1 MAHEPGLGCAS
12 VPYDSTPGRSAAR
25 RFDKESPLNTVSP
38 TVPQRRAARRR
49 LTTTL
54 IVGLGTCSI
63 GAASASAASIV
74 YVKDANVWIASPDG
88 SGQYQVTLDGSSTSP
103 YLHASQSDDGTIV
116 ANRGQQLFVLR
127 QNGAV
132 VRVIDTILG
141 NANPEIS
148 PDGLLI
154 AHEAL
159 RNACGSP
166 PSGCNTTMVRGIDG
180 TERGFLVGG
189 FDQPAWVGNSRLL
202 MTSGGPWSY
211 VVGSATGSTQQ
222 WPFQPPYTLD
232 SAFSPTSTLS
242 DVAVTPAGD
251 KFALLAD
258 STKLALFSGTGGFPA
273 QPTYQCKFADPSGQT
288 IFEGPSWSPD
298 GTQLAWAQ
306 GDGIWTVTI
315 GATLNST
322 CGNGATP
329 TRIIPGGKGP
339 DWGPANVNPGARPS
353 AASPTPTTP
362 NPTVGGGTLTV
373 GLTAPA
379 TGTLSALRSKGLKV
393 STSFSV
399 ACRGAVVL
407 AVQKGEAKRL
417 GIGKADTIIARVGPA
432 PLDAGAF
439 TATIKVGK
447 KYTAA
452 LRRAKKMTAFVV
464 STCVVGSGKPVV
476 KAKKVTFTG

>member
-1 MAHEPGLGCAS
+1 MAH
-12 VPYDSTPGRSAAR
+12 GRSAVR
-25 RFDKESPLNTVSP
+25 RFDKESLLNTVSP
-38 TVPQRRAARRR
+38 TVSKRRAARRR
-49 LTTTL
+49 LRTTL
-54 IVGLGTCSI
+54 IVGLGICSI
-63 GAASASAASIV
+63 GPALASAASIV
-74 YVKDANVWIASPDG
+74 YVKDGNVWIANPDG

-189 FDQPAWVGNSRLL
+189 FDQPAWVGNSRLI

-211 VVGSATGSTQQ
+211 EVGSATSSTQQ
-222 WPFQPPYTLD
+222 WLFQSPYTLD

-251 KFALLAD
+251 KFALLGD
-258 STKLALFSGTGGFPA
+258 STKLALFSSTGGFPA
-273 QPTYQCKFADPSGQT
+273 QPSYQCKFADPSGQT

-353 AASPTPTTP
+353 APSPTPTTP
-362 NPTVGGGTLTV
+362 TTPTQPNPTAGGGKLTVALTTPAIGTLT
-373 GLTAPA
+373 
-379 TGTLSALRSKGLKV
+379 ALRSKGLKV
-393 STSFSV
+393 GTSFSV
-399 ACRGAVVL
+399 ACKGAVFIV
-407 AVQKGEAKRL
+407 VQASEARRL
-417 GIGKADTIIARVGPA
+417 GIGKADIVIARVGPG

-439 TATIKVGK
+439 TATLKVGK
-447 KYTAA
+447 KYTGA
-452 LRRAKKMTAFVV
+452 LRRAKRMTAFVV
-464 STCVVGSGKPVV
+464 SSCVVGSGKPVV
-476 KAKKVTFTG
+476 KARKVTFTG

>member
-1 MAHEPGLGCAS
+1 MLVLG
-12 VPYDSTPGRSAAR
+12 
-25 RFDKESPLNTVSP
+25 
-38 TVPQRRAARRR
+38 
-49 LTTTL
+49 
-54 IVGLGTCSI
+54 VGICSI
-63 GAASASAASIV
+63 GAAQGSAASIV
-74 YVKDANVWIASPDG
+74 YVKDANVWIANPDG
-88 SGQYQVTLDGSSTSP
+88 SGQHQVTLDGSSTSP

-159 RNACGSP
+159 RNACGFP
-166 PSGCNTTMVRGIDG
+166 TPTACNTTMVRGIDG

-189 FDQPAWVGNSRLL
+189 YDQPAWVGNSRLL
-202 MTSGGPWSY
+202 LTSGAPWSY
-211 VVGSATGSTQQ
+211 VIGSATNSTQQ
-222 WPFQPPYTLD
+222 WPFQPPYTVD
-232 SAFSPTSTLS
+232 PAFSPTATLS
-242 DVAVTPAGD
+242 DAAVTTAGD

-273 QPTYQCKFADPSGQT
+273 QPTYQCRFSDPGGPT

-322 CGNGATP
+322 CGNGAVP
-329 TRIIPGGKGP
+329 ARIIPGGKGP
-339 DWGPANVNPGARPS
+339 HWGPANVNPGARPTT
-353 AASPTPTTP
+353 PTPTTP

-379 TGTLSALRSKGLKV
+379 AAKLSALRAKGFKV
-393 STSFSV
+393 STSFSI
-399 ACRGAVVL
+399 ACRGAVAL
-407 AVQKGEAKRL
+407 AVHKREAKRL
-417 GIGKADTIIARVGPA
+417 KIGKDETIIARVGPA

-439 TATIKVGK
+439 TATLKVGK
-447 KYTAA
+447 KYAAA
-452 LRRAKKMTAFVV
+452 LRRAKTMTAFVV
-464 STCVVGSGKPVV
+464 SSCVVGSGKPVV
-476 KAKKVTFTG
+476 RAKKVTFTG